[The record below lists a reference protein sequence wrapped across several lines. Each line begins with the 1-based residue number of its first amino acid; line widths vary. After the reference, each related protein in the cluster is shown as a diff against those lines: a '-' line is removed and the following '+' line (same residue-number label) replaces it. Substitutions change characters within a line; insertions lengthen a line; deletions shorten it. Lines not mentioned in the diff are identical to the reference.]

1 MDGQKKKIEYEKRVT
16 HTDGVI
22 DDNSPIGR
30 PASRSGGVLPM
41 DIEGAMGQERYRL
54 TYGMTDDD
62 RALRLQWLKDQ
73 AMAESEP
80 VMVPGYYQARH
91 NPIKRFMN
99 YPMNTLAEK
108 MVPHIGYNWAWYLR
122 GMAKGAFF
130 CLGAY
135 WFTAYYLRYSTARWD
150 TGRTGWRVYSSR
162 PRLLPGEPG
171 YSEAD
176 DHHPSDF
183 ADLGFKKADPRV
195 TGYDG
200 SHGTGNVNPNWLQ
213 NE

>member
-1 MDGQKKKIEYEKRVT
+1 MDGQKKKPAEKRVT
-16 HTDGVI
+16 QTDGVI
-22 DDNSPIGR
+22 DDDSPIGR
-30 PASRSGGVLPM
+30 PASSTGGVLPM

-54 TYGMTDDD
+54 TYGMTDED
-62 RALRLQWLKDQ
+62 RALRLQWIKDQ
-73 AMAESEP
+73 TMAESEP

-108 MVPHIGYNWAWYLR
+108 MVPHLGYDMAWYLR
-122 GMAKGAFF
+122 GFAKGAFF
-130 CLGAY
+130 AIGAY

-150 TGRTGWRVYSSR
+150 TGRTGWRVYRSR
-162 PRLLPGEPG
+162 PRLLPGDPG
-171 YSEAD
+171 YSED
-176 DHHPSDF
+176 DNRHPSDF
-183 ADLGFKKADPRV
+183 ADLGFKKANPEI

-200 SHGTGNVNPNWLQ
+200 RFGTGNVNPTWLQ